1 MIPALVLTAGL
12 ATRLRPLSLVRAKA
26 AMPVAGEPL
35 VRRILRQLRTADV
48 TEAVLNLHYLP
59 HTITQVLGDGSD
71 LGVRVRYSWE
81 MPVLGSAGGPRLA
94 LSLLGSSPFLIVNGD
109 TLTSIDIGKLVTAHW
124 HSEALVTMALVPR
137 TEPERYGGIRIDDEG
152 VFTGV
157 TKRGVDDDSFH
168 FIGVQ
173 VAEAEAFAAL
183 PPGKSVESVSDLYL
197 RLATAVPGSVQ
208 GHICE
213 GEFFDIGTPDDYL
226 RTSLTLTVRD
236 GRTGGQS
243 HGARVRIDPTA
254 DVRESI
260 LWDDVT
266 VGADARLERCVVTDG
281 VAVPAGTAWTRCTLR
296 RAAGDLA
303 PGERLAG
310 DLAVMPIAPN
320 FQLPTPKPQ

>member
-26 AMPVAGEPL
+26 AMPVANEAL
-35 VRRILRQLRTADV
+35 VRRLLRQLATAEITD
-48 TEAVLNLHYLP
+48 AVLNLHYLP

-109 TLTSIDIGKLVTAHW
+109 TLTNIDIGRLITAHR
-124 HSEALVTMALVPR
+124 HSDALVTMAVVPR
-137 TEPERYGGIRIDDEG
+137 TEPERYGGIRSNDDG

-168 FIGVQ
+168 FVGIQ
-173 VAEAEAFAAL
+173 VAEAEAFAAV
-183 PPGKSVESVSDLYL
+183 PAGKSVESVSDLYL
-197 RLATAVPGSVQ
+197 RLATEVPGSVRV
-208 GHICE
+208 HICE

-226 RTSLTLTVRD
+226 RTSLALAARD
-236 GRTGGQS
+236 GRPDG
-243 HGARVRIDPTA
+243 HGARVRIDRTA
-254 DVRESI
+254 HVHESI
-260 LWDDVT
+260 LWDDVI

-281 VAVPAGTAWTRCTLR
+281 VAIPAGTVWSTCSVR
-296 RAAGDLA
+296 RAAGELS
-303 PGERLAG
+303 PGERREG
-310 DLAVMPIAPN
+310 DLAVAP
-320 FQLPTPKPQ
+320 LR